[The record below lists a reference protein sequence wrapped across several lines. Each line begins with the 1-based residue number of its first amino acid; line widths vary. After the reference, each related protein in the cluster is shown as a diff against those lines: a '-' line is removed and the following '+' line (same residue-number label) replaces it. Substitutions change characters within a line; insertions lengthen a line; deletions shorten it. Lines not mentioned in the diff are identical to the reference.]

1 MKLSARLIMLSL
13 LLGTSLTVF
22 AQRGEQQRNV
32 PSNNNSSSSNN
43 SSSYKIEYKYLY
55 DDPYAFRKF
64 KIHLDIL
71 GLDWTAGNFP
81 IHGGLQINYSPHP
94 RINFEVLGRV
104 AYYDF
109 RFFAAKKNDDKMSDN
124 KLLPFMYGEALI
136 EWNAMDKE
144 RRRNLKFNLTQLTV
158 NYYWQYTEYAYI
170 PITYRRFFSFRGG
183 ANYYMMPVEG
193 TSKTPLT
200 DKTTGTTYESDYY
213 TMAKA
218 LSFFGGISWGRKA
231 RTAIRITD
239 YGIRRVV
246 QQNQFMVDVI
256 YCFPDIGNLDVLGT
270 ERVLT
275 MAKPRNL
282 GWRIGWQWNN
292 YNMHQRFEFG
302 QRPSYD
308 KSNFFLMYTLGF
320 TIIGREKG

>member
-1 MKLSARLIMLSL
+1 MKYFTRISL
-13 LLGTSLTVF
+13 LLLLLVAALSAQ
-22 AQRGEQQRNV
+22 AQRDGGNQRN
-32 PSNNNSSSSNN
+32 SNTNSGSSSS
-43 SSSYKIEYKYLY
+43 SGSSYQIKYNYLY

-64 KIHLDIL
+64 KVNLDIF

-81 IHGGLQINYSPHP
+81 IHGGVQINYNPHP
-94 RINFEVLGRV
+94 RINLEVLGRV
-104 AYYDF
+104 SYYDF
-109 RFFAAKKNDDKMSDN
+109 RYHAARKNEDKLSDN

-144 RRRNLKFNLTQLTV
+144 RRRNLKFNLTQLTI

-170 PITYRRFFSFRGG
+170 PITYRKFFSFRGG
-183 ANYYMMPVEG
+183 ANYYIMPVEG
-193 TSKTPLT
+193 TSKTPFT
-200 DKTTGTTYESDYY
+200 DNVTGTTYQTNYY

-218 LSFFGGISWGRKA
+218 MSFFGGISWGRKA

-239 YGIRRVV
+239 YGIRKVV
-246 QQNQFMVDVI
+246 QQNQFMVDVM
-256 YCFPDIGNLDVLGT
+256 YGFPNIGNLETLGT
-270 ERVLT
+270 EHALT

-282 GWRIGWQWNN
+282 GWRVGWQWSNF
-292 YNMHQRFEFG
+292 NMHQRFEFG